1 MDETKP
7 RRIKDLAT
15 PTPSQDAGPI
25 VSALNRSRSRWR
37 ALAFIAVALVL
48 VALTIRTVGEQA
60 SQGGGDYI
68 ARLVVEGVIA
78 TSPGRLATIERL
90 AEDDSVKAVIVRIN
104 SPGGT
109 TAGGEELYEALMR
122 LNEEKPVV
130 AVINELGASA
140 AYMTAIAT
148 DRIFARRLSLVGSVG
163 VLYQHINAGGLMQT
177 IGVDIDK
184 VASGELKAEPD
195 MDEPLE
201 GAARDSFQDLVD
213 DSFAWFLE
221 VVQNRRGLD
230 DAQLTTIA
238 DGRILNGR
246 AALDLGLID
255 EYGGEAEA
263 LKWLSTVGVG
273 DELNVRTVWP
283 LPSAGIERWLEL
295 AGSEARSAVGL
306 DRETLASL
314 DGLVSLW
321 QAGQ

>member
-1 MDETKP
+1 M
-7 RRIKDLAT
+7 
-15 PTPSQDAGPI
+15 
-25 VSALNRSRSRWR
+25 
-37 ALAFIAVALVL
+37 ALVL
-48 VALTIRTVGEQA
+48 VALTLRVAGDQA
-60 SQGGGDYI
+60 SQAGGDYI
-68 ARLVVEGVIA
+68 ARVVVNGVIA
-78 TSPGRLATIERL
+78 TSPGRLAAIERL
-90 AEDDSVKAVIVRIN
+90 AEDERVKAVIVRIN

-122 LNEEKPVV
+122 LNAEKPVI

-163 VLYQHINAGGLMQT
+163 VLYQHINAAGLMQT

-201 GAARDSFQDLVD
+201 GAARDSFQELVD

-221 VVQNRRGLD
+221 VVQERRGLD
-230 DAQLTTIA
+230 DAQLASIA
-238 DGRILNGR
+238 DGRIFNGR
-246 AALDLGLID
+246 VAMELGLID
-255 EYGGEAEA
+255 EFGGEAEA
-263 LKWLSTVGVG
+263 LNWLSTADV
-273 DELNVRTVWP
+273 DEELPVHTIWP
-283 LPSAGIERWLEL
+283 IPSTGIERWLEL
-295 AGSEARSAVGL
+295 AGSEARTAVGL